1 MMDLIG
7 LVIAIPLLAAGVNMF
22 FGRRLGRWTGWL
34 ATLAMSAAFL
44 IATGALFQMLSLSA
58 DERTQ
63 VVTVAD
69 WIVAGSTSVTLDLR
83 VDPLSITMVMVVTL
97 VGSLIHLYAIGYMEH
112 DARPWRFFAYTNLFC
127 AFMLALVLANDFL
140 LLYLGWEGVGLCSY
154 LLIGFWSDR
163 PEAARAA
170 KKAFITTRVGDVLLM
185 VGLFVIYV
193 HFGSFSFDVVLGSE
207 GALPVVAASTA
218 TAISLLLL
226 GGAVGK
232 SAQLPLHV
240 WLPDAMAGPT
250 PVSALI
256 HAATMVTAGVYLVVR
271 THVLFEISDVA
282 LDVVAIVGLAGALYG
297 GLASIGQY
305 DMKRALAYSTMS
317 QLGFMFLAAG
327 LGLFP
332 LAITL
337 LVAHAFYKALLFLS
351 AGNVMH
357 GLHDEIDVRK
367 LGGLK
372 RDMPWTAA
380 LFAAGALSLSGLPPF
395 SGFFTK
401 DTIVE
406 LASLDGDVIIFV
418 IGSIA
423 AMLSAWYIARLF
435 FTAFI
440 GTPRYEGH
448 AHEAP
453 PWLMRG
459 PLVVLAA
466 GGLFIGLSL
475 AFKPE
480 GRLATFLEPVLGP
493 VVEGDAGPS
502 TAVLVAIAVV
512 LTLAGCRDRVVAL
525 RSHQDR
531 TLGLVPRSRAGHGG
545 RARPRLLHRRSVR
558 VGRARSGVAG
568 CRLPG
573 MVRSHG
579 DRWRGQRRRPAR
591 QPGVGPRA
599 DLAVGTR
606 AAVRAVVPGRRGRAA
621 VVRGGEGVAVDAP
634 WLTLVIVAPL
644 VGIPV
649 LALWPSMPDRT
660 ARWLV

>member
-1 MMDLIG
+1 MINAIG
-7 LVIAIPLLAAGVNMF
+7 LVIAIPLLAAAVNGF

-34 ATLAMSAAFL
+34 ATLAMVAAFV
-44 IATGALFQMLSLSA
+44 IATGALLQMLSVPA
-58 DERTQ
+58 DQRIDI
-63 VVTVAD
+63 VTVAD
-69 WIVAGSTSVTLDLR
+69 WITAGATSVSLNLR

-112 DARPWRFFAYTNLFC
+112 DSRPWRFFAYTNLFC
-127 AFMLALVLANDFL
+127 AFMLTLVLANDFL

-185 VGLFVIYV
+185 LGLFVIFV

-207 GALPVVAASTA
+207 GSLPAIAAGTA

-256 HAATMVTAGVYLVVR
+256 HAATMVTAGVYLIVR

-282 LDVVAIVGLAGALYG
+282 LDVVTIVGLAGALYG

-317 QLGFMFLAAG
+317 QIGFMFLAAG

-357 GLHDEIDVRK
+357 GLHDEIDVRR

-406 LASLDGDVIIFV
+406 LASHDGDTIIFV
-418 IGSIA
+418 LGSIA
-423 AMLSAWYIARLF
+423 AMLSAWYITRPF
-435 FTAFI
+435 FQAFI
-440 GTPRYEGH
+440 GKQRYEGK
-448 AHEAP
+448 AHEAS
-453 PWLMRG
+453 WLMRA
-459 PLVVLAA
+459 PLLVLAA

-475 AFKPE
+475 ASKPE

-493 VVEGDAGPS
+493 VVEGTAGPS
-502 TAVLVAIAVV
+502 TQVLIAIAIA
-512 LTLAGCRDRVVAL
+512 LTLLGFWIAWWLYGPSKTERWISFPEREPGMAGALGHGFYIDDLYAWVVSNVGLRGAAFLAWFDRTVIDGAVNGVGHLFRWASGLAPIWQSGRVRRYALSFLAGGVAL
-525 RSHQDR
+525 
-531 TLGLVPRSRAGHGG
+531 
-545 RARPRLLHRRSVR
+545 LLY
-558 VGRARSGVAG
+558 
-568 CRLPG
+568 
-573 MVRSHG
+573 
-579 DRWRGQRRRPAR
+579 
-591 QPGVGPRA
+591 
-599 DLAVGTR
+599 
-606 AAVRAVVPGRRGRAA
+606 A
-621 VVRGGEGVAVDAP
+621 VVRV
-634 WLTLVIVAPL
+634 
-644 VGIPV
+644 
-649 LALWPSMPDRT
+649 
-660 ARWLV
+660 

>member
-1 MMDLIG
+1 MIDRFG
-7 LVIAIPLLAAGVNMF
+7 LVIAIPLLAAAVNMLV
-22 FGRRLGRWTGWL
+22 GRRLGRWTGWFST
-34 ATLAMSAAFL
+34 AAMAAAFA
-44 IATGALFQMLSLSA
+44 IAAGGLLEMLSQA
-58 DERTQ
+58 PDERTH
-63 VVTVAD
+63 VVTVGD
-69 WIVAGSTSVTLDLR
+69 WIVAGATNVTLNLR
-83 VDPLSITMVMVVTL
+83 VDPLSITMVMVVTF

-112 DARPWRFFAYTNLFC
+112 DARPWRFFAYMNLFC
-127 AFMLALVLANDFL
+127 AFMLALVLADDFL

-185 VGLFVIYV
+185 LGLFVIFV
-193 HFGSFSFDVVLGSE
+193 HFGSFSFDVVLGGE
-207 GALPVVAASTA
+207 GELPVIAASTA

-282 LDVVAIVGLAGALYG
+282 LDVVTIVGLAGALYG
-297 GLASIGQY
+297 GLSSIGQY

-317 QLGFMFLAAG
+317 QIGFMFLAAG

-332 LAITL
+332 IAITL

-357 GLHDEIDVRK
+357 GLHDEIDVRR
-367 LGGLK
+367 LGGLR

-406 LASLDGDVIIFV
+406 LASHDGDVIVFV
-418 IGSIA
+418 LGSIA
-423 AMLSAWYIARLF
+423 AMLSAWYIARPF
-435 FTAFI
+435 FQSFL
-440 GTPRYEGH
+440 GKPRYEGH
-448 AHEAP
+448 AHEAS
-453 PWLMRG
+453 WLMRA
-459 PLVVLAA
+459 PLFVLAA
-466 GGLFIGLSL
+466 GGLFIGISL

-480 GRLATFLEPVLGP
+480 GRLATFLEPTLGP
-493 VVEGDAGPS
+493 VVEGTAGPS
-502 TAVLVAIAVV
+502 TEVLIAIAVV
-512 LTLAGCRDRVVAL
+512 LTALGIAIAWLLYRPSRAERWISFPEREPGMAGVLAHGLYIDDLYAWVVTHVGLRGAESLAWFDRTVIDGAVNGVGTLARWSSGLAPLWQTGRVRRYALSFLAGGVAL
-525 RSHQDR
+525 
-531 TLGLVPRSRAGHGG
+531 
-545 RARPRLLHRRSVR
+545 LLYTVVR
-558 VGRARSGVAG
+558 V
-568 CRLPG
+568 
-573 MVRSHG
+573 
-579 DRWRGQRRRPAR
+579 
-591 QPGVGPRA
+591 
-599 DLAVGTR
+599 
-606 AAVRAVVPGRRGRAA
+606 
-621 VVRGGEGVAVDAP
+621 
-634 WLTLVIVAPL
+634 
-644 VGIPV
+644 
-649 LALWPSMPDRT
+649 
-660 ARWLV
+660 

>member
-1 MMDLIG
+1 MIDRIG
-7 LVIAIPLLAAGVNMF
+7 LVIAFPLLAAAVNMLV
-22 FGRRLGRWTGWL
+22 GRRLGRWTGWF
-34 ATLAMSAAFL
+34 ATAAMAAAFVVAVSSL
-44 IATGALFQMLSLSA
+44 LQMLSMPV

-69 WIVAGSTSVTLDLR
+69 WIAAGSTSVSLDLR

-112 DARPWRFFAYTNLFC
+112 DARPGRFFAYMNLFC

-154 LLIGFWSDR
+154 LLIGFWADR

-170 KKAFITTRVGDVLLM
+170 KKAFITTRIGDVLLM
-185 VGLFVIYV
+185 LGLFVIFV
-193 HFGSFSFDVVLGSE
+193 HFDSFSFDVVLGSE
-207 GALPVVAASTA
+207 GALPVVATSTA

-282 LDVVAIVGLAGALYG
+282 LDVVTIVGLAGAMYG

-317 QLGFMFLAAG
+317 QIGFMFLAAG

-332 LAITL
+332 IAITL
-337 LVAHAFYKALLFLS
+337 LVAHAFYKALLFLT

-357 GLHDEIDVRK
+357 GLHDEIDVRR
-367 LGGLK
+367 LGGL
-372 RDMPWTAA
+372 RSDMPWTAA

-406 LASLDGDVIIFV
+406 LASHDGEVIVFV
-418 IGSIA
+418 LGSLA
-423 AMLSAWYIARLF
+423 AMLSAWYIARPF
-435 FTAFI
+435 FQAFI
-440 GTPRYEGH
+440 GAPRYEGH
-448 AHEAP
+448 AHEAS
-453 PWLMRG
+453 WLMRG
-459 PLVVLAA
+459 PLLVLAA

-475 AFKPE
+475 AFTPE

-493 VVEGDAGPS
+493 VVEGTAGPS
-502 TAVLVAIAVV
+502 TPVLIASAVV
-512 LTLAGCRDRVVAL
+512 LTLLGIGIAWWLYAPSKADRWISFPEREPGMAGALGHGFYIDDLYGWVVGNAGLRGAASLAWFDRSVIDGAVNGVGRVARWGSGLAPIWQSGRVRRYALSFLAGGVAL
-525 RSHQDR
+525 
-531 TLGLVPRSRAGHGG
+531 
-545 RARPRLLHRRSVR
+545 LLY
-558 VGRARSGVAG
+558 
-568 CRLPG
+568 
-573 MVRSHG
+573 
-579 DRWRGQRRRPAR
+579 
-591 QPGVGPRA
+591 
-599 DLAVGTR
+599 
-606 AAVRAVVPGRRGRAA
+606 A
-621 VVRGGEGVAVDAP
+621 VVRV
-634 WLTLVIVAPL
+634 
-644 VGIPV
+644 
-649 LALWPSMPDRT
+649 
-660 ARWLV
+660 